1 MTIASAVTVEDLRR
15 GARNNLP
22 KGIFEFIDGG
32 ANDER
37 TLRANQFDFSS
48 IGFAPRVLVDVGE
61 RRQATRILGQELS
74 SPFVLGPTGLAG
86 LLWPDGD
93 AATAR
98 ATEAAGV
105 GYCLSTNSNG
115 SIESVARD
123 GRKSFWF
130 QLYIQRDRAMVQSLV
145 ERAAAAG
152 CPVLCLTVDLPIQGP
167 RERDQRNGF
176 TVPPRLG
183 ISNVFDYA
191 TRTGWLMRMATG
203 PRITFGNLERPG
215 GEKAALMSLAQHIST
230 QFDPTVTWKE
240 IDWLRSFW
248 PGRIALKGILH
259 PADARRAVEQGVD
272 AVIVSNH
279 GGRQLDGAPSAISAL
294 PAIVEAVQ
302 GKIEVLMDGGIR
314 RGSDIVKALALGAKG
329 CLVGRAGLY
338 GLASAGEA
346 GVARAIDILRTEID
360 VTLAL
365 LGHPDITKL
374 DRSAI
379 SLTTGLG
386 DARQTGQS
394 IA

>member
-1 MTIASAVTVEDLRR
+1 MTIASAVTVDDLRQR
-15 GARNNLP
+15 ARRKLP
-22 KGIFEFIDGG
+22 KAIFEFIDGG

-37 TLRANQFDFSS
+37 TLRANRLDFSE
-48 IGFAPRVLVDVGE
+48 IDFAPRVLVDVSQ

-86 LLWPDGD
+86 LLWPAGD
-93 AATAR
+93 IATAR

-105 GYCLSTNSNG
+105 GYCLSTNSNA
-115 SIESVARD
+115 SIESVAQD

-130 QLYIQRDRAMVQSLV
+130 QLYIQRDRAMVRSLLD
-145 ERAAAAG
+145 RAAAAA

-176 TVPPRLG
+176 TVPPRIGLN
-183 ISNVFDYA
+183 NVWNYA
-191 TRTGWLMRMATG
+191 TRLGWLARMARG

-215 GEKAALMSLAQHIST
+215 GEKAALMTLAQHIGT

-240 IDWLRSFW
+240 IDWLKSVW

-259 PADARRAVEQGVD
+259 AADARKAVEHGVD

-294 PAIVEAVQ
+294 PAIVDAVQ
-302 GKIEVLMDGGIR
+302 GKVEVLMDGGIR

-338 GLASAGEA
+338 GLACGGQA
-346 GVARAIDILRTEID
+346 GVARAIDILKTEID

-365 LGHPDITKL
+365 LGHPDITAL
-374 DRSAI
+374 DRSAV
-379 SLTTGLG
+379 SLKGRSQ
-386 DARQTGQS
+386 DRPS
-394 IA
+394 

>member
-1 MTIASAVTVEDLRR
+1 MTIASAVTVDDLRR
-15 GARNNLP
+15 RARRNLP
-22 KGIFEFIDGG
+22 KAIFEFIDGG

-37 TLRANQFDFSS
+37 TLRANQLDFSS
-48 IGFAPRVLVDVGE
+48 IDFAPRVLVDVSE
-61 RRQATRILGQELS
+61 RRQATRILGQDLS

-93 AATAR
+93 IATAR
-98 ATEAAGV
+98 ATQAAGV
-105 GYCLSTNSNG
+105 GYCLSTNSNA
-115 SIESVARD
+115 SIESVAQA

-130 QLYIQRDRAMVQSLV
+130 QLYIQRDRAMVRSLL

-183 ISNVFDYA
+183 LGNLFDYA
-191 TRTGWLMRMATG
+191 TRIGWLTRMARG

-215 GEKAALMSLAQHIST
+215 GEKTAFMTVAQHVGT

-240 IDWLRSFW
+240 IDWLRSVW

-259 PADARRAVEQGVD
+259 PGDARRAVERGVD

-294 PAIVEAVQ
+294 PAIVDAVE
-302 GKIEVLMDGGIR
+302 GKVEILMDGGIR

-329 CLVGRAGLY
+329 CLIGRAGLY
-338 GLASAGEA
+338 GLASRGEA
-346 GVARAIDILRTEID
+346 GVTRAIDILRTEID

-365 LGHPDITKL
+365 LGHPDITAL

-379 SLTTGLG
+379 SLTNGLCK
-386 DARQTGQS
+386 DRWQS
-394 IA
+394 NL

>member
-1 MTIASAVTVEDLRR
+1 MTIASAVTVDDLRQR
-15 GARNNLP
+15 ARRNLP
-22 KGIFEFIDGG
+22 KAIFEFIDGG

-37 TLRANQFDFSS
+37 TLRANRLDFSE
-48 IGFAPRVLVDVGE
+48 IDFAPRVLVDVSQ
-61 RRQATRILGQELS
+61 RRQATRILGQDLS

-93 AATAR
+93 IATAR

-105 GYCLSTNSNG
+105 GYCLSTNSNA
-115 SIESVARD
+115 SIESVAQG

-130 QLYIQRDRAMVQSLV
+130 QLYIQRDRAMVRSLL
-145 ERAAAAG
+145 ERAAAAA

-176 TVPPRLG
+176 TVPPRIGLN
-183 ISNVFDYA
+183 NVWNYA
-191 TRTGWLMRMATG
+191 TRLGWLARMARG

-215 GEKAALMSLAQHIST
+215 GEKAALMTLAQHIGT

-240 IDWLRSFW
+240 IDWLKSVW

-259 PADARRAVEQGVD
+259 AADARRAVEHGVD

-294 PAIVEAVQ
+294 PAIVDAVQ
-302 GKIEVLMDGGIR
+302 GQVEVLMDGGIR
-314 RGSDIVKALALGAKG
+314 RGSDVVKALALGAKG
-329 CLVGRAGLY
+329 CLIGRAGLY
-338 GLASAGEA
+338 GLACGGEA
-346 GVARAIDILRTEID
+346 GVARAIDILKTEID

-365 LGHPDITKL
+365 LGHPEITAL
-374 DRSAI
+374 DRSAV
-379 SLTTGLG
+379 SLSKG
-386 DARQTGQS
+386 RSQTPLS
-394 IA
+394 

>member
-1 MTIASAVTVEDLRR
+1 MTIASAVTVDDLRR
-15 GARNNLP
+15 RARKNLP
-22 KGIFEFIDGG
+22 KAIFEFIDGG

-37 TLRANQFDFSS
+37 TLRANQLDFSS
-48 IGFAPRVLVDVGE
+48 IDFAPRVLVDVSE
-61 RRQATRILGQELS
+61 RRQATRILGQDVT

-93 AATAR
+93 IATAR
-98 ATEAAGV
+98 ATQAAGV
-105 GYCLSTNSNG
+105 GYCLSTNSNA
-115 SIESVARD
+115 SIESVAQE

-130 QLYIQRDRAMVQSLV
+130 QLYIQRDRAMVRSLL

-183 ISNVFDYA
+183 LANVFDYA
-191 TRTGWLMRMATG
+191 TRIGWLTRMARG

-240 IDWLRSFW
+240 IDWLKSVW

-259 PADARRAVEQGVD
+259 PGDARRAVEHGVD

-294 PAIVEAVQ
+294 PAIVDAVE
-302 GKIEVLMDGGIR
+302 GKLEVLMDGGIR
-314 RGSDIVKALALGAKG
+314 RGSDIVKALALGARG
-329 CLVGRAGLY
+329 CLIGRAGLY
-338 GLASAGEA
+338 GLASRGEA
-346 GVARAIDILRTEID
+346 GVTRAIDILRTEID

-365 LGHPDITKL
+365 LGHPDITAL

-379 SLTTGLG
+379 SLTSGLCKDRPQG
-386 DARQTGQS
+386 NL
-394 IA
+394 

>member
-15 GARNNLP
+15 RARKNLP
-22 KGIFEFIDGG
+22 KAIFEFIDGG

-37 TLRANQFDFSS
+37 TLRANRLDFSS
-48 IGFAPRVLVDVGE
+48 IDFAPRVLVDVSE
-61 RRQATRILGQELS
+61 RRQATRVLGQDLS

-93 AATAR
+93 VATAR
-98 ATEAAGV
+98 ATQAAGV
-105 GYCLSTNSNG
+105 GYCLSTNSNA
-115 SIESVARD
+115 SIESVAQG

-130 QLYIQRDRAMVQSLV
+130 QLYIQRDRAMVRSLL

-183 ISNVFDYA
+183 LGNVFDYA
-191 TRTGWLMRMATG
+191 TRIGWLTRMARG

-240 IDWLRSFW
+240 IDWLRSVW

-294 PAIVEAVQ
+294 PAIVEAVE
-302 GKIEVLMDGGIR
+302 GKVEVLMDGGIR

-329 CLVGRAGLY
+329 CLIGRAGLY
-338 GLASAGEA
+338 GLASGGEA
-346 GVARAIDILRTEID
+346 GVTRVIDILRTEID

-365 LGHPDITKL
+365 LGHPDVTAL

-379 SLTTGLG
+379 SLPSASRL
-386 DARQTGQS
+386 DQLQTNL
-394 IA
+394 

>member
-1 MTIASAVTVEDLRR
+1 MTIAGAVTVEDLRR
-15 GARNNLP
+15 RARKNLP
-22 KGIFEFIDGG
+22 KAIFEFIDGG

-37 TLRANQFDFSS
+37 TLRANQLDFSA
-48 IGFAPRVLVDVGE
+48 IDFAPRVLVDVSE
-61 RRQATRILGQELS
+61 RRQATRILGQDLS

-93 AATAR
+93 IATAR
-98 ATEAAGV
+98 ATQAAGV
-105 GYCLSTNSNG
+105 GYCLSTNSNA
-115 SIESVARD
+115 SIESVAQE

-130 QLYIQRDRAMVQSLV
+130 QLYIQRDRAMVRSLL

-183 ISNVFDYA
+183 LGNVLDYA
-191 TRTGWLMRMATG
+191 TRIGWLARMARG

-215 GEKAALMSLAQHIST
+215 GEKAALMTLAQHIGT
-230 QFDPTVTWKE
+230 QFDPTVSWKE
-240 IDWLRSFW
+240 IDWLKSVW

-259 PADARRAVEQGVD
+259 AADARRAVEHGVD

-294 PAIVEAVQ
+294 PAIVDAVQ
-302 GKIEVLMDGGIR
+302 GKVEVLMDGGIR

-329 CLVGRAGLY
+329 CLIGRAGLY
-338 GLASAGEA
+338 GLASRGEA
-346 GVARAIDILRTEID
+346 GVSRAIEILRTEID

-365 LGHPDITKL
+365 LGHPDVTAL

-379 SLTTGLG
+379 SLTGGLCKDRPQG
-386 DARQTGQS
+386 NL
-394 IA
+394 